1 MKAFNLDKEPKIKTG
16 FKTPEN
22 YFESFEAKMLAQLPK
37 EEPKVIKFQVRKLYI
52 VSAIAAVILAFIA
65 IPFYFDS
72 NYSQESI
79 SVESYLSY
87 QLTTE
92 DIIEKLTQED
102 IDALENTL
110 ALSDDGLEEYLSE
123 TQNLKFYLNE

>member
-52 VSAIAAVILAFIA
+52 VSAIAAVILAFIT

-110 ALSDDGLEEYLSE
+110 AISDDGLEEYLSE

>member
-52 VSAIAAVILAFIA
+52 VSAIAAVILAFIT

>member
-1 MKAFNLDKEPKIKTG
+1 MKEFNLDKKPKIATG

-37 EEPKVIKFQVRKLYI
+37 EESKVIAFPIRKLYI
-52 VSAIAAVILAFIA
+52 VSAIAAVILAFIS
-65 IPFYFDS
+65 IPFYFNS
-72 NYSQESI
+72 NTTLEPI

-92 DIIEKLTQED
+92 DIVEKLTPED
-102 IDALENTL
+102 IVAFENTL
-110 ALSDDGLEEYLSE
+110 ALSNDGLEEYLSE
-123 TQNLKFYLNE
+123 TQNLDFYLNE

>member
-1 MKAFNLDKEPKIKTG
+1 MKMFNLDNEPKIETG

-22 YFESFEAKMLAQLPK
+22 YFESFEAKMMAQLPK
-37 EEPKVIKFQVRKLYI
+37 EKPKVIAFPVRKLYI
-52 VSAIAAVILAFIA
+52 FSAIAAIILAFIA
-65 IPFYFDS
+65 IPTYFNS
-72 NYSQESI
+72 STREESI

-92 DIIEKLTQED
+92 DIIEKLTLDD
-102 IDALENTL
+102 IVALENTL
-110 ALSDDGLEEYLSE
+110 ALSDDDLEDYLLE

>member
-1 MKAFNLDKEPKIKTG
+1 MKEFNLDKKPKIATG

-37 EEPKVIKFQVRKLYI
+37 EESKVIAFPIRKLYI

-65 IPFYFDS
+65 IPFYFNS
-72 NYSQESI
+72 NTTLEPI

-92 DIIEKLTQED
+92 DIVEKLTPED
-102 IDALENTL
+102 IVAFENTL
-110 ALSDDGLEEYLSE
+110 ALSNDGLEEYLSE
-123 TQNLKFYLNE
+123 TQNLNFYLNE

>member
-1 MKAFNLDKEPKIKTG
+1 MKEFNLDKKPKIATG

-37 EEPKVIKFQVRKLYI
+37 EESKVIAFPIRKLYI

-65 IPFYFDS
+65 IPFYFNS
-72 NYSQESI
+72 NTTLEPI

-92 DIIEKLTQED
+92 DIVEKLTPED
-102 IDALENTL
+102 IVAFENTL
-110 ALSDDGLEEYLSE
+110 ALSNDGLEEYLSE
-123 TQNLKFYLNE
+123 TQNLDFYLNE

>member
-1 MKAFNLDKEPKIKTG
+1 MKEFNLDKKPKIATG

-37 EEPKVIKFQVRKLYI
+37 EESKVIAFPIRKLYI

-65 IPFYFDS
+65 IPFDFNS
-72 NYSQESI
+72 NATSDLI

-92 DIIEKLTQED
+92 DIIEKLTPED
-102 IDALENTL
+102 IVAFENTL
-110 ALSDDGLEEYLSE
+110 ALSNDGLEEYLSE
-123 TQNLKFYLNE
+123 TQNLNFYLNE

>member
-22 YFESFEAKMLAQLPK
+22 YFESFETKMLAQLPK

-52 VSAIAAVILAFIA
+52 VSAIAAVILAFIV

>member
-1 MKAFNLDKEPKIKTG
+1 MKAFNLDKEPKIETG

-22 YFESFEAKMLAQLPK
+22 YFESFEARMLAQLPK

>member
-22 YFESFEAKMLAQLPK
+22 YFESFETKMLAQLPK